1 VPGLAPARPW
11 RPRHAAN
18 DNRVP
23 VRLRLAR
30 IAFLLVISGLVGLA
44 IWLA

>member
-1 VPGLAPARPW
+1 LPGLAPARPW

-30 IAFLLVISGLVGLA
+30 LAFALLVAALVALA